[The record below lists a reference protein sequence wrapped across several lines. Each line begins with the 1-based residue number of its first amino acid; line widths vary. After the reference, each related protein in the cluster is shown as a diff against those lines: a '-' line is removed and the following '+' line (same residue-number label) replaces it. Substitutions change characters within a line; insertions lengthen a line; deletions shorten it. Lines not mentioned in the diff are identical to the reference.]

1 MTIQR
6 MTGQSTVVWGLLT
19 EFSESD
25 ELTLFLR
32 IEMEY
37 LMYLSYD
44 STGIYYFQIGRA
56 HV

>member
-44 STGIYYFQIGRA
+44 STGIYYFLLSSYFF
-56 HV
+56 